1 MQSIY
6 GASATTTCAYHVS
19 AHAQYDRPVGRS
31 MTYIQTELAL
41 TSLVQGSLRSPQ
53 LNAARVCGVMG
64 VVLRRYG
71 IVRWPRGT
79 LPNSTF
85 TYLTFDF
92 QKCDFRLSIC
102 RILTYDFHKC
112 DFGLPLCMN
121 FGFRLS
127 QIRLLTLDFYKSD
140 FRLSTFTNPTFD
152 FHNSNFGIS
161 ALDFQL
167 RNFHFSKLDFRL

>member
-19 AHAQYDRPVGRS
+19 AHAQYDRPVDRS

-71 IVRWPRGT
+71 IACEP
-79 LPNSTF
+79 
-85 TYLTFDF
+85 
-92 QKCDFRLSIC
+92 
-102 RILTYDFHKC
+102 
-112 DFGLPLCMN
+112 LPLRAPEVFLSMLKSRN
-121 FGFRLS
+121 SSDSVFRYCTES
-127 QIRLLTLDFYKSD
+127 ERIR
-140 FRLSTFTNPTFD
+140 
-152 FHNSNFGIS
+152 
-161 ALDFQL
+161 
-167 RNFHFSKLDFRL
+167 